1 MAKEICRNSS
11 ERPLRLAKHRLRY
24 APLAGAIL
32 GIGLSIFPV
41 HPGQAK
47 SNVGLTS
54 NDAVCGAAAKL
65 AARATGVPEQVL
77 MAISL
82 TETGRK
88 RKGQFRSWPWTV
100 NMEGKGS
107 WFSDRPSALR
117 FAKKNY
123 DRGARS
129 FDIGC
134 FQINFK
140 WHGDGFS
147 SIDQMFDPNAN
158 ALYAAN
164 YLQTLYLQKGNWK
177 AAAGAYHSATP
188 GLAARYSERFSK
200 ILANI
205 SMPSPKIAHSNA
217 KKRIDPK
224 IPRKNTY
231 PLLRQAPGGI
241 YNGGSLVASISTSK
255 ARPLLYRKSG
265 PLF

>member
-1 MAKEICRNSS
+1 M
-11 ERPLRLAKHRLRY
+11 
-24 APLAGAIL
+24 L

-41 HPGQAK
+41 HQGQARSK
-47 SNVGLTS
+47 IGITS
-54 NDAVCGAAAKL
+54 NDEVCSAAADF
-65 AARATGVPEQVL
+65 AARATGVPKQVL

-88 RKGQFRSWPWTV
+88 RKGKFRSWPWTV

-117 FAKKNY
+117 FAKENY

-140 WHGDGFS
+140 WHGGGFS
-147 SIDQMFDPNAN
+147 SINQMFDPNAN

-164 YLQTLYLQKGNWK
+164 YLQALYLRKGNWK
-177 AAAGAYHSATP
+177 AAAGAYHSGTP
-188 GLAARYSERFSK
+188 ELAARYSERFSK
-200 ILANI
+200 ILARI
-205 SMPSPKIAHSNA
+205 STQTPKIISSNA
-217 KKRIDPK
+217 KKRVDPN

-231 PLLRQAPGGI
+231 PFLRYAPGGI

-255 ARPLLYRKSG
+255 ARPLLYRNSG